1 MLMVPDNWKSDDTGE
16 GEKAESTADAATLT
30 GR

>member
-1 MLMVPDNWKSDDTGE
+1 MVPDSCKSGVTGE